1 VDQGERLV
9 AVIIE
14 VADLDRSATLYEK
27 AFGVTLEVGDNG
39 GEDRWISGPHRETS
53 WVDGAYLHFALY
65 QAKTH
70 ERTAHA
76 QISFRVDDLGLA
88 HVKALDAGAEL
99 VHPPRPEPWGRSAR
113 YRDFD
118 GNVIELTQAD

>member
-1 VDQGERLV
+1 MDQGERLV

-14 VADLDRSATLYEK
+14 VADLERSAILYEE

-39 GEDRWISGPHRETS
+39 GDDRWISGPHRETS

-65 QAKTH
+65 QAKTD

-76 QISFRVDDLGLA
+76 QISFRVDDLEVA
-88 HVKALDAGAEL
+88 HVKALGAGAEL
-99 VHPPRPEPWGRSAR
+99 VHAPRQEPWGRSAR

-118 GNVIELTQAD
+118 GNVIELTQPD